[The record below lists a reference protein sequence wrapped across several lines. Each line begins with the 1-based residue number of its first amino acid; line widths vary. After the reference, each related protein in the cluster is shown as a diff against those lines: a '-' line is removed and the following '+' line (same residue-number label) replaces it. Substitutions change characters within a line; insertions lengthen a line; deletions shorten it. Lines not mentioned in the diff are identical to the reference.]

1 MLFDKSNLLPH
12 SSAYVDS
19 RVRRVL
25 VAYPAIFLACQ
36 RQHVR
41 DDETGK
47 TITEHQR
54 ALRKRW
60 CQSRLLNGNRWPR
73 KTVDATFTSDPS

>member
-1 MLFDKSNLLPH
+1 LI
-12 SSAYVDS
+12 
-19 RVRRVL
+19 
-25 VAYPAIFLACQ
+25 AYPAIFLACH

-54 ALRKRW
+54 AAEAMVPIPLTQW
-60 CQSRLLNGNRWPR
+60 Q
-73 KTVDATFTSDPS
+73 